1 MYRTF
6 IYLEVLDGL
15 PGSVHVLG
23 QLDTESNIVVELLH
37 YGTTLEMGE
46 SYGIIFLYTQ

>member
-1 MYRTF
+1 MYRTVS
-6 IYLEVLDGL
+6 YLEVLDGL

-23 QLDTESNIVVELLH
+23 QFDTESNIVVELLH